1 MAAGQVLCQHWLL
14 GHHFKERTS
23 NQVIFLLE
31 EEIVYT
37 YVPYLLLP
45 YGKSIQVIE
54 PLSLKE
60 KIIETLLELIKYYK
74 I

>member
-1 MAAGQVLCQHWLL
+1 MIVL
-14 GHHFKERTS
+14 
-23 NQVIFLLE
+23 FLNLDNYANYFME
-31 EEIVYT
+31 GEMIIKAEMIYT

-74 I
+74 V